1 MSWKNQS
8 LFFATRTAYNGDA
21 SGRNSLTRGGLGTAN
36 ADAGVLSIVM
46 HDGCDGEDG
55 GWCGGIR
62 PTATTRATCVRAM
75 IGINSWRRNS
85 LVLHRDVDDRLVAFA
100 RRQRLCKVA
109 STSFT
114 DGLSATWTAKKR
126 IEQAVSKR
134 HRTHGSSP
142 SNVNLELGDT

>member
-1 MSWKNQS
+1 MGEIP
-8 LFFATRTAYNGDA
+8 ARVV
-21 SGRNSLTRGGLGTAN
+21 GLAQQMRMQ
-36 ADAGVLSIVM
+36 LSHRSRRRV
-46 HDGCDGEDG
+46 GCDGEKS
-55 GWCGGIR
+55 GWYGGIR
-62 PTATTRATCVRAM
+62 PTDTTRATCVRAM

-85 LVLHRDVDDRLVAFA
+85 LVLHRDVDDKLVAFA

-142 SNVNLELGDT
+142 SDAHLELGDT